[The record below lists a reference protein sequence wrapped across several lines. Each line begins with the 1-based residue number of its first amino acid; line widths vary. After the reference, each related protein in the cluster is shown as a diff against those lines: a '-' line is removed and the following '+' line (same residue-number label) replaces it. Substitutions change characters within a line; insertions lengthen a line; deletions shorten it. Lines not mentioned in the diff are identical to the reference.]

1 MMRTV
6 LLAVVMTFALGMNA
20 QHKVAY
26 VNVDELL
33 GTMPETKVAEEE
45 MKKFAEV
52 LQNGEE
58 AHEVRPEYYRK
69 YD

>member
-1 MMRTV
+1 MRTV

-45 MKKFAEV
+45 MKKFAN
-52 LQNGEE
+52 LL
-58 AHEVRPEYYRK
+58 HK
-69 YD
+69 F